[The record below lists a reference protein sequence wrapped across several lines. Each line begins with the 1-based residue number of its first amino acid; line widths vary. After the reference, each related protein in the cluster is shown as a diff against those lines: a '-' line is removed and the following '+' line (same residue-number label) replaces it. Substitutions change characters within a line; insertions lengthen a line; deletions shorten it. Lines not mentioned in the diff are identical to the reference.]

1 VVRNLSDSTYS
12 QGSNHRITVYFNG
25 GLGNQLFQLAGGLA
39 IVQNLHRDV
48 VFSESEISRAM
59 LNTRRP
65 FAIGELLG
73 VGELSEGFEK
83 FSKKDL
89 FGSLFHKDTNI
100 YERDPND
107 NVLTRIGP
115 NTQKVFG
122 YFQDISIVS
131 AVEDQLLKRFSQ
143 SQVFSKSL
151 MPERLEEIGIHVRL
165 GDYRTS
171 QVTKKFHGLTNNSF
185 FTEGAQ
191 KLRSKLGLSV
201 VTLFSDE
208 PERLGEIE
216 EELIDAGFLV
226 KHHVS
231 RSDQEDLIQ
240 MSRYQGLVISNSS
253 YSWWAAWIATTI
265 GQSTIVA
272 PIPWYSSVSTPRF
285 KHFGEEWIALER
297 KFE

>member
-216 EELIDAGFLV
+216 EDLIDAGFLV

>member
-12 QGSNHRITVYFNG
+12 QGSKHRITVYFNG

-39 IVQNLHRDV
+39 IAQYLHRDV

-59 LNTRRP
+59 LNTRRQ
-65 FAIGELLG
+65 FAIGELLD
-73 VGELSEGFEK
+73 VGELSKGFEK
-83 FSKKDL
+83 FSKKNL
-89 FGSLFHKDTNI
+89 FRSLFHKDTNI

-208 PERLGEIE
+208 PERLGEIAE
-216 EELIDAGFLV
+216 DLIDAGFLV
-226 KHHVS
+226 KHHFS

-265 GQSTIVA
+265 GRSTIVA
-272 PIPWYSSVSTPRF
+272 PIPWHSSVSTPRF

>member
-1 VVRNLSDSTYS
+1 MVRNLSDSTYS
-12 QGSNHRITVYFNG
+12 QGSKHRITVYFNG

-39 IVQNLHRDV
+39 IAQYLHRDV

-59 LNTRRP
+59 LNTRRQ
-65 FAIGELLG
+65 FAIGELLD
-73 VGELSEGFEK
+73 VGELSKGFEK
-83 FSKKDL
+83 FSKKNL
-89 FGSLFHKDTNI
+89 FRSLFHKDTNI

-208 PERLGEIE
+208 PERLGEIAE
-216 EELIDAGFLV
+216 DLIDAGFLV
-226 KHHVS
+226 KHHFS

-265 GQSTIVA
+265 GRSTIVA
-272 PIPWYSSVSTPRF
+272 PIPWHSSVSTPRF

>member
-12 QGSNHRITVYFNG
+12 QGSKHRITVYFNG

-39 IVQNLHRDV
+39 IAQYLHRDV

-59 LNTRRP
+59 LNTRRQ
-65 FAIGELLG
+65 FAIGELLD
-73 VGELSEGFEK
+73 VGELSKGFEK
-83 FSKKDL
+83 FSKKNL
-89 FGSLFHKDTNI
+89 FRSLFHKDTNI

-131 AVEDQLLKRFSQ
+131 SVEDKLLKRFSQ

-208 PERLGEIE
+208 PERLGEIAE
-216 EELIDAGFLV
+216 DLIDAGFLV
-226 KHHVS
+226 KHHFS

-265 GQSTIVA
+265 GRSTIVA
-272 PIPWYSSVSTPRF
+272 PIPWHSSVSTPRF

>member
-1 VVRNLSDSTYS
+1 MVRNLSGSTYS

-39 IVQNLHRDV
+39 IAQNSHCDV
-48 VFSESEISRAM
+48 VFSESGISRAM
-59 LNTRRP
+59 LNTRRQ
-65 FAIGELLG
+65 FAIGELLD

-83 FSKKDL
+83 FSKKNL

-115 NTQKVFG
+115 NTRKVFG

-131 AVEDQLLKRFSQ
+131 SVEEQLLKRFSQ

-185 FTEGAQ
+185 FTEGAEL
-191 KLRSKLGLSV
+191 LRNMLGLSV

-208 PERLGEIE
+208 PQLLGEIE
-216 EELIDAGFLV
+216 EDLIDAGFLV
-226 KHHVS
+226 KYHTS
-231 RSDQEDLIQ
+231 RSDKEDLIQ
-240 MSRYQGLVISNSS
+240 MSKYEGLVISNSS
-253 YSWWAAWIATTI
+253 YSWWAAWIAMTV

-272 PIPWYSSVSTPRF
+272 PIPWYRSVSTPKV
-285 KHFGEEWIALER
+285 KHFGEKWIALER